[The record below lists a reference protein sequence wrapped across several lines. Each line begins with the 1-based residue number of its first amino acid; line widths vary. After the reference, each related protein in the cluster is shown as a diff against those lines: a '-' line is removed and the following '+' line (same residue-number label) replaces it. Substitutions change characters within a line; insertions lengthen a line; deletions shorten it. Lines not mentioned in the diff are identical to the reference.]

1 MSNRGPVGN
10 SDIKPNML
18 FFRQTS
24 VQKLQSYIV
33 NLYANLELQCL
44 QHYFNVTVI
53 DYDCDY
59 NNVCDKFEPEICF
72 FELGTE
78 MPVSLKIDN
87 IKNNNSVPKLGF
99 IKTDFYAGCR
109 TKFLHERDQYG
120 IDDFFAGPPIEEY
133 LPLEFTTE
141 LYWPF
146 FVDIDHYS
154 QFQNEKVSLFHY
166 SA

>member
-1 MSNRGPVGN
+1 MSSRGPVGN

-99 IKTDFYAGCR
+99 IKQISTLAAEPNFF
-109 TKFLHERDQYG
+109 TKGTNTVSTTFLLAATYRRIPSFRIHE
-120 IDDFFAGPPIEEY
+120 
-133 LPLEFTTE
+133 
-141 LYWPF
+141 
-146 FVDIDHYS
+146 
-154 QFQNEKVSLFHY
+154 QNFILALFLLI
-166 SA
+166 